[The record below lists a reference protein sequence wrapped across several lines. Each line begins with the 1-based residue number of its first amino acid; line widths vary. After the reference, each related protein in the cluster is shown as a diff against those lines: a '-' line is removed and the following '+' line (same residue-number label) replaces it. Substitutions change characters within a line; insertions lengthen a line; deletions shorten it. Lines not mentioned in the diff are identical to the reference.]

1 MTTTARQRK
10 VLDFIIGFKAKKGMP
25 PTIAEMQRHFG
36 FSSPKA
42 VADHLASLEKKGFI
56 RRERFKSRAITV
68 TDPSARTAKSRPT
81 AELSPY
87 SSVFSPRSIAVIGAS
102 QRDGSV
108 GYSILANILQ
118 GHFTGVV
125 YPVNL
130 TADSILGV
138 KCYPSILD
146 VPGEVDLAVVIVRAP
161 GVPDV
166 IRQCARKKVKG
177 LVIVSAGFKET
188 GPEGAAL
195 EAEVKRL
202 TAKHGM
208 ALIGP
213 NCLGVINTDPAVR
226 LNASFSRSMPRPEP
240 TAFISQSGALC
251 TAILDYARGIGVG
264 FSKFVSIGN
273 KAGASEVDMIDMLGK
288 DPETRV
294 ILMYVEDFV
303 DAKRLIE
310 ISRVI
315 TGEQETKKP
324 ILAIKSGRT
333 EAGARAAS
341 SHTGSLAGSDE
352 VYDAI
357 FAQSGILR
365 VESVSELFDLAAAF
379 GSQPLPSGRRV
390 AVITNAGGPGIMAT
404 DACVRS
410 GLEMAKL
417 DPDTAKVLK
426 SKLPGGASVN
436 NPIDVLGDAKSD
448 RYRLAIEAAYSD
460 PGVDAVLVILT
471 PQSMTDIE
479 ETARVVSVYA
489 AQKKKPVVATFMG
502 IVDVSKGVS
511 ILRENHVPHYPFP
524 ESAARV
530 LGKMHEY
537 SRWVQR
543 PRTAVR
549 QFPSG
554 RAKARAILA
563 RVKRAKLAQV
573 PTPDVEAILKLYGFP
588 MLPSAF
594 IRKDT
599 EAAAAARTVG
609 YPAALKVVSAQIIHK
624 VDVKGVKLHIKNDAE
639 LAEACA
645 RMRADVKLA
654 APGARIDSLWLQKM
668 SSPGREVIMGM
679 KRDAA
684 FGPLLMFGLG
694 GTYVEIFK
702 DVTFRL
708 APLRELS
715 ARRMIESIRTYPI
728 LQGVR
733 GEAPADTDSLTETLT
748 RLSQL
753 SCELDDIQ
761 EIDLNPV
768 MVHPAGKGCH
778 VVDARMIL

>member
-1 MTTTARQRK
+1 MTTTARQKK
-10 VLDFIIGFKAKKGMP
+10 VLDFIIGFRSKKGMA

-42 VADHLASLEKKGFI
+42 VADHLASLEKKGLI
-56 RRERFKSRAITV
+56 RRERFKSRSITV
-68 TDPSARTAKSRPT
+68 TARAVP
-81 AELSPY
+81 APQAPPAHPASPY
-87 SSVFSPRSIAVIGAS
+87 DPVFSPRSIAVIGAS
-102 QRDGSV
+102 QRDGTV

-130 TADSILGV
+130 TAPSILGV

-146 VPGEVDLAVVIVRAP
+146 VPGEVDLAVIIVRAP
-161 GVPDV
+161 GVPDT

-177 LVIVSAGFKET
+177 LIIVSAGFKET

-202 TAKHGM
+202 VAKYKM
-208 ALIGP
+208 ALVGP

-226 LNASFSRSMPRPEP
+226 LNASFSRSMPKAEP

-273 KAGASEVDMIDMLGK
+273 KAGASEVDMIQMLGA
-288 DPETRV
+288 DPHTRV

-310 ISRVI
+310 IARSI
-315 TGEQETKKP
+315 TGEQEIKKP

-365 VESVSELFDLAAAF
+365 VESVAELFDLAAVF
-379 GSQPLPSGRRV
+379 GSQPLPAGRRV

-404 DACVRS
+404 DACVRY
-410 GLEMAKL
+410 GLEMARL
-417 DPDTAKVLK
+417 DPAAAKALK
-426 SKLPGGASVN
+426 AKLPHGASVN
-436 NPIDVLGDAKSD
+436 NPIDVLGDARSD
-448 RYRLAIEAAYSD
+448 RYRLAIDTAYAD
-460 PGVDAVLVILT
+460 PGVDALLVILT

-479 ETARVVSVYA
+479 ETARVLSVYA
-489 AQKKKPVVATFMG
+489 ARKQKPVVATFMG
-502 IVDVSKGVS
+502 IVDVSAGVA
-511 ILRENHVPHYPFP
+511 ILRQNHIPHYPFP
-524 ESAARV
+524 ESAARA

-537 SRWVQR
+537 AQWVQR

-549 QFPSG
+549 QFKSG
-554 RAKARAILA
+554 TAKARSLIERA
-563 RVKRAKLAQV
+563 KRAKLAQV
-573 PTPDVEAILKLYGFP
+573 PTPDVEEILRLYGFP

-594 IRKDT
+594 IKKDSD
-599 EAAAAARTVG
+599 ASAAARRVG

-624 VDVKGVKLHIKNDAE
+624 VDVKGVKLHIQNDAE
-639 LAEACA
+639 LLQACA
-645 RMRADVKLA
+645 RMREDVRRAVPQAK
-654 APGARIDSLWLQKM
+654 IDSLWLQKM

-679 KRDAA
+679 KRDTA

-715 ARRMIESIRTYPI
+715 ARRMIESIKTFPI

-733 GEAPADTDSLTETLT
+733 GEAPADIESLSEVLS

-753 SCELDDIQ
+753 SCELEDIQ

-768 MVHPAGKGCH
+768 MVHAAGQGCH

>member
-1 MTTTARQRK
+1 MTATAKQQR
-10 VLDFIIGFKAKKGMP
+10 VLNFIVNFKAKKGMP
-25 PTIAEMQRHFG
+25 PTIAEMQRNFG

-42 VADHLASLEKKGFI
+42 AADHLTALEKKGLI
-56 RRERFKSRAITV
+56 RRERYKSRAITV
-68 TDPSARTAKSRPT
+68 TAAGNPEGGQAASAPQSVYDPI
-81 AELSPY
+81 
-87 SSVFSPRSIAVIGAS
+87 FSPKSIAVIGAS
-102 QRDGSV
+102 QRVDTV

-125 YPVNL
+125 YPVNPN
-130 TADSILGV
+130 AGSILGV
-138 KCYPSILD
+138 KCYPTVLE
-146 VPGEVDLAVVIVRAP
+146 VPDEVDLAVIIVRAP
-161 GVPDV
+161 GVPDT

-177 LVIVSAGFKET
+177 LIIVSAGFKET

-202 TAKHGM
+202 IAKYGM
-208 ALIGP
+208 SLIGP

-226 LNASFSRSMPRPEP
+226 LNASFSRTMPKAEP
-240 TAFISQSGALC
+240 IAFISQSGALC
-251 TAILDYARGIGVG
+251 TAILDYARGIGMG

-273 KAGASEVDMIDMLGK
+273 KAGASEVDMVQMLGQ
-288 DPETRV
+288 DPLTRV
-294 ILMYVEDFV
+294 VLMYVEDFV

-310 ISRVI
+310 SARAI
-315 TGEQETKKP
+315 TGEQEIKKP

-333 EAGARAAS
+333 EAGAKAAS

-404 DACVRS
+404 DACVRY
-410 GLEMAKL
+410 GLQMSQL
-417 DPDTAKVLK
+417 DPAAAKALK
-426 SKLPGGASVN
+426 SKLPHGASVN
-436 NPIDVLGDAKSD
+436 NPIDVLGDARSD
-448 RYRLAIEAAYSD
+448 RYRLAIEAAYTD
-460 PGVDAVLVILT
+460 PGVDALIVILT

-479 ETARVVSVYA
+479 ETARVLSIYA
-489 AQKKKPVVATFMG
+489 AKKQKPVVATFMG
-502 IVDVSKGVS
+502 IVDVSAGVA
-511 ILRENHVPHYPFP
+511 ILRENHIPHYPFP
-524 ESAARV
+524 EAAARA

-537 SRWVQR
+537 AQWVQR

-549 QFPSG
+549 QFKSG
-554 RAKARAILA
+554 TAKARAILS
-563 RVKRAKLAQV
+563 RVKRAKLTQV
-573 PTPDVEAILKLYGFP
+573 PTPEVEEILRLYGFP

-594 IRKDT
+594 VRKDT
-599 EAAAAARTVG
+599 EAATAAKKVG

-624 VDVKGVKLHIKNDAE
+624 VDVKGVKLHIKNDAD
-639 LAEACA
+639 LLKACA
-645 RMRADVKLA
+645 QMRADVKQMVPTA
-654 APGARIDSLWLQKM
+654 KIDSLWLQKM
-668 SSPGREVIMGM
+668 SAPGREVIMGM

-715 ARRMIESIRTYPI
+715 ARRMIESIKTFPI
-728 LQGVR
+728 LKGVR
-733 GEAPADTDSLTETLT
+733 GEAPADIDSLVEVLS

-753 SCELDDIQ
+753 SCDLQDIQ

-768 MVHPAGKGCH
+768 MVHSAGQGCH